1 MKKNIK
7 KRKKVKIKIN
17 LFNIIAILSVI
28 GSAILLIHDL
38 LVWAI
43 IPMFTTHEFF
53 MLTYF
58 GFFVDMTAMFV
69 LDTGWDYLKEE
80 MEK

>member
-1 MKKNIK
+1 MKKRVK
-7 KRKKVKIKIN
+7 KKYKLS

-28 GSAILLIHDL
+28 GAAILLIHDL

-43 IPMFTTHEFF
+43 IPLFTTHEFF
-53 MLTYF
+53 MITYF
-58 GFFVDMTAMFV
+58 GFFVDMIAMFV

>member
-1 MKKNIK
+1 MKKKTK
-7 KRKKVKIKIN
+7 KRKIKV
-17 LFNIIAILSVI
+17 FNIFAVLSMLV
-28 GSAILLIHDL
+28 AAALLIHDL
-38 LVWAI
+38 LAWAI
-43 IPMFTTHEFF
+43 IPLFTTHEFF

-58 GFFVDMTAMFV
+58 GFFVDMIAMFV

>member
-1 MKKNIK
+1 MKKKTK
-7 KRKKVKIKIN
+7 KRKIKV
-17 LFNIIAILSVI
+17 FNIFAVLSMLVE
-28 GSAILLIHDL
+28 AALLIHDL

-43 IPMFTTHEFF
+43 IPLFTTHEFF

-58 GFFVDMTAMFV
+58 GFFVDMIAMFV

>member
-7 KRKKVKIKIN
+7 KRKRKIKV
-17 LFNIIAILSVI
+17 FNIFAVMSML
-28 GSAILLIHDL
+28 GAAALLIHDL

-43 IPMFTTHEFF
+43 IPLFTTHEFF
-53 MLTYF
+53 MITYF

>member
-1 MKKNIK
+1 MKKKTK
-7 KRKKVKIKIN
+7 KRKIKV
-17 LFNIIAILSVI
+17 FNIIAVLSMF
-28 GSAILLIHDL
+28 GAAALLIHDL

-43 IPMFTTHEFF
+43 IPLFTTHEFF
-53 MLTYF
+53 MITYF